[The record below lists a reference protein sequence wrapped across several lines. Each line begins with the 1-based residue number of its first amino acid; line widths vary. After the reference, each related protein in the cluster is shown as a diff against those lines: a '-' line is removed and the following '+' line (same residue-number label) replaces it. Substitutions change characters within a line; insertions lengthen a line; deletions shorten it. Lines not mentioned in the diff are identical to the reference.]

1 MSYASVL
8 IEEDILGYLEQV
20 ELSTDQNAIDFSL
33 PVQFVKISQSGG
45 VKRYEQYS
53 LAPPQ
58 GNSC

>member
-20 ELSTDQNAIDFSL
+20 ELSTDRNTIDFSL

-45 VKRYEQYS
+45 VKRYE
-53 LAPPQ
+53 
-58 GNSC
+58 